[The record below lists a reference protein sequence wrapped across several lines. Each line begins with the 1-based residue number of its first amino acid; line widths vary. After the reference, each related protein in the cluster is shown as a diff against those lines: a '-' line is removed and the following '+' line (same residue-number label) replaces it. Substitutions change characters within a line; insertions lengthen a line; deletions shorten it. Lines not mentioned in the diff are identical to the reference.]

1 MDQYHEY
8 IKLLMKKK
16 EMEEEGDFEDQDV
29 DEKKVKDIL
38 KEAHINFI

>member
-16 EMEEEGDFEDQDV
+16 EMEEKGDFEDEDV

-38 KEAHINFI
+38 KEAQSNFL